1 MTHPKIQAIAPIDA
15 YWAIEEKHKSELLEA
30 IKSIPPSEAAA
41 RLADGSAYAQPR
53 LYEVVGTV
61 AKLYLSGPMTKQPTS
76 MSWLIGGTSTKELIG
91 TIEAALADPNVRSI
105 LLVVDSPGGQVTGTS
120 DLAQALAK
128 AAQIKPVVA
137 YIEDCGCSAALWV
150 ASQAC
155 EVYCNTTA
163 MVGSIGCLYVLVD
176 SSRAAAER
184 GIMVYPIT
192 SSEHKAGAVDGME
205 VTPKQIAEIQRYVD
219 AFAQHFCDAVA
230 AGRSMTPEQIKTVH
244 TGQVWIG
251 EDAVAMGL
259 VDAVMP
265 LDEVL
270 TRMQSGQI
278 AVRTA
283 ATAGNTTTGEHIMA
297 NEPTFWEKL
306 KSVFRAEGFDPDAA
320 GGEDQAAATT
330 TQEAQ
335 ASTTDPEAPVLGVSV
350 ATLRSVELDP
360 GVKAQIAALEGS
372 IAGLAGVQLDAQAKS
387 FADEQVRAGKA
398 TPVEHETIM
407 GLFKTAA
414 LADGG
419 GKIELEDAKV
429 KEGANLQAVRAAYES
444 RPKSPFMT
452 ESLAS
457 AGGVNVRIQPGN
469 GNDSAEAKAAAEVT
483 YLDAT
488 DTGKAVLAARD
499 KEGSR

>member
-1 MTHPKIQAIAPIDA
+1 MTHPKIQAIAPIDSN
-15 YWAIEEKHKSELLEA
+15 WAIELRAAGALLEA
-30 IKSIPPSEAAA
+30 IQSVDPAEAAA
-41 RLADGSAYAQPR
+41 RNSLQSFDQEEQP
-53 LYEVVGTV
+53 YQMQGNVAVIEV
-61 AKLYLSGPMTKQPTS
+61 SGPMTKKPTS
-76 MSWLIGGTSTKELIG
+76 MSWLFGGASTLMTRYAIRQ
-91 TIEAALADPNVRSI
+91 ALKDSAVSSI
-105 LLVVDSPGGQVTGTS
+105 LLLIDSPGGQVAGTA
-120 DLAQALAK
+120 DLGIEIRK
-128 AAQIKPVVA
+128 ASEAKPVVA
-137 YIEDCGCSAALWV
+137 YIEDYCCSAAYWIACQ
-150 ASQAC
+150 ASK
-155 EVYCNTTA
+155 VYSNQTA
-163 MVGSIGCLYVLVD
+163 MVGSIGTILVMRD
-176 SSRAAAER
+176 YSKAFAEAGVR
-184 GIMVYPIT
+184 VHAITAGKWKGIGVVGT
-192 SSEHKAGAVDGME
+192 KLTDD
-205 VTPKQIAEIQRYVD
+205 QLAELQREVD
-219 AFAQHFCDAVA
+219 AYNDHFVDAVA
-230 AGRSMTPEQIKTVH
+230 QGRAISREAAETLNTAE
-244 TGQVWIG
+244 VWIG
-251 EDAVAMGL
+251 SDAVDAGL
-259 VDAVMP
+259 VDDILP

-330 TQEAQ
+330 TKEAQ
-335 ASTTDPEAPVLGVSV
+335 ASSTDPEAPVLGVSV

-360 GVKAQIAALEGS
+360 GVKAQIAYLEGS
-372 IAGLAGVQLDAQAKS
+372 MAALAGVQLEAQAKS

-407 GLFKTAA
+407 GLFKAAA

-419 GKIELEDAKV
+419 GKVELEDAKV

-469 GNDSAEAKAAAEVT
+469 GNDSAEAKAAAEAT